1 MGFKE
6 FLEAIMYLMAT
17 VLMPVIVE
25 YAASYLKAKK
35 AIVTEQF
42 ENQKLREYAN
52 DAVDCVVNA
61 VMDVNQ
67 TFVEAL
73 KQSGN
78 FSEDAKE
85 KAFKMAKNKVIDII
99 SEESKNAITMLYKD
113 FDAWLDNQIEV
124 CVNMEK
130 NGTSALRA

>member
-1 MGFKE
+1 MGLMNFKE
-6 FLEAIMYLMAT
+6 FLEVIMYLVAT
-17 VLMPVIVE
+17 VLLPIVAE

-35 AIVTEQF
+35 LVVTQQF
-42 ENQKLREYAN
+42 ENQKIREYAN
-52 DAVDCVVNA
+52 DAVDCVINA
-61 VMDVNQ
+61 VVDVNQ

-124 CVNMEK
+124 CVNAEK
-130 NGTSALRA
+130 NAVIK